1 MALITITFEDVAE
14 PDSNKQQAVI
24 RCEGIPD
31 DFTAQPTP
39 ATMAALRTLEMMAM
53 SGIVPPPA
61 AEEKTTPQL
70 VGLDGGKLK

>member
-1 MALITITFEDVAE
+1 MALITITFEDMAE

-53 SGIVPPPA
+53 SGIVPPA
-61 AEEKTTPQL
+61 AEEKATPQL